1 MDRSGFLEKVR
12 VEVYESE
19 EGVACVGF
27 HSLVASL
34 TKVYLETVS
43 DEIIQEG
50 KAHTVIELSSS
61 ERLAG
66 INESVLTLSIAN
78 STLLRSG
85 LKEWQ
90 RKAELVD
97 TKQVD

>member
-50 KAHTVIELSSS
+50 MVEPKTAKNSELQIMDNEDLSSKH
-61 ERLAG
+61 LN
-66 INESVLTLSIAN
+66 INLDTN
-78 STLLRSG
+78 NRKTSTFF
-85 LKEWQ
+85 KIE
-90 RKAELVD
+90 
-97 TKQVD
+97 